1 MADSSNADGTQG
13 NPKDDKHQ
21 SLAHDRSG
29 GAGFLGKGL
38 TSIVSFVTATLVSLG
53 VIIFVMLSGSLEQE
67 EAQAESLSH
76 SQAEILEVYLSSAIH
91 EVDVVMLSVAE
102 EIGHQQQ
109 TGKLNPAVLNAYLTR
124 HQALLPQ
131 IISLRVADAAG
142 NVRYGPGV
150 QDSAPTNVSDRQY
163 FLVQRDVAE
172 AGLVLGAPVMA
183 RISKRWVLPLSRR
196 LSNQDGAFEGVVY
209 ANIALDYFSQIFSKV
224 DTGPNGTVTLIDG
237 ARSVIARHPSPE
249 DKDGFVGRVLS
260 SPQIVDIMKAGKT
273 EASFSA
279 LGTLD
284 GITRIFSL
292 KKLENYP
299 LYISVGLAEL
309 DYLASW
315 HRQTKIA
322 LTVFTVFVAFL
333 FFSSALLLLAWKRQ
347 NRTMAELVLSQAR
360 AEASMSELR
369 TSVAVQRA
377 TAARLELVLKTA
389 VEGIVGIGADDKITF
404 ANPEAAALLGYP
416 SAQVML
422 GLTTVEAFR
431 HRLANDLLCTEGVC
445 AIRQTLQDGEVRR
458 SAEESFEG
466 PGGRRIPVEYAVAP
480 LRFED
485 RIAGAALVF
494 HDIGKRIEM
503 EAELKRSN
511 MELEQFAYAAS
522 HDLREPLRMVSSFVT
537 LLEKKYADSLNDEAR
552 EFIGFARD
560 GAQRMDRMIT
570 HLLEYSR
577 IGRSKE
583 PFRPVDL
590 NLVMKDVL
598 LDLGPLIEQLQADV
612 LVSDTLPVVRGDRD
626 ELSRLFQNLISN
638 ALKYRF
644 SDRPTKIRVGSRAGA
659 EVCTLFVEDNG
670 IGIPPEHRERIF
682 AIFQR
687 LHTQGQYEGTGIGLA
702 LCKKIVERHSGKIWV
717 DGEPGVGSTFFFTL
731 PSLRQ

>member
-1 MADSSNADGTQG
+1 MANSSTADGAHG
-13 NPKDDKHQ
+13 VPKNFALW
-21 SLAHDRSG
+21 SRGIAPVVL
-29 GAGFLGKGL
+29 F
-38 TSIVSFVTATLVSLG
+38 VSVALLSLG
-53 VIIFVMLSGSLEQE
+53 VFLFILLSGSLEQE
-67 EAQAESLSH
+67 KAKAEGASR
-76 SQAEILEVYLSSAIH
+76 SQVDILEVYLSSALH
-91 EVDVVMLSVAE
+91 EVDMVMISAVE
-102 EIGHQQQ
+102 EIGRQ
-109 TGKLNPAVLNAYLTR
+109 NAVGRINADLLNAYLIR
-124 HQALLPQ
+124 QQALLPQ
-131 IISLRVADAAG
+131 IISLRVADKAG

-150 QDSAPTNVSDRQY
+150 RDSAPTNVSDRLY
-163 FLVQRDVAE
+163 FAMQRDNAE
-172 AGLVLGAPVMA
+172 AGLVFGAPVMA
-183 RISKRWVLPLSRR
+183 RISKRWVFPLSRR
-196 LSNQDGAFEGVVY
+196 LSNRDGSFAGIVY

-249 DKDGFVGRVLS
+249 EHAGYIGRVLT
-260 SPQIVDIMKAGKT
+260 SPQIVEVMNAGKA

-284 GITRIFSL
+284 GITRVFSL

-299 LYISVGLAEL
+299 LYVSAGLAEQ

-315 HRQTKIA
+315 HRQTRIA
-322 LTVFTVFVAFL
+322 LAIFAVFAAFL
-333 FFSSALLLLAWKRQ
+333 IFSTALLLLAWKRQ
-347 NRTMAELVLSQAR
+347 SRTLAELVLSQSR

-389 VEGIVGIGADDKITF
+389 AEGIVGIGTDYKITF

-416 SAQVML
+416 SSEDML
-422 GLTTVEAFR
+422 GLPMAEAFR
-431 HRLANDLLCTEGVC
+431 HRLADGRFCVDGVC

-458 SAEESFEG
+458 SSDESFEG
-466 PGGRRIPVEYAVAP
+466 PGGQRIPVEYAVAP
-480 LRFED
+480 LMFED

-494 HDIGKRIEM
+494 HDIGKRMEM

-537 LLEKKYADSLNDEAR
+537 LLEKKYSDRLNDEAR

-560 GAQRMDRMIT
+560 GAQRMDRMIN

-590 NLVMKDVL
+590 NGVMRDVL
-598 LDLGPLIEQLQADV
+598 VDLGPMIEQLQADV
-612 LVSDTLPVVRGDRD
+612 LVSDGLPVVRGDRD
-626 ELSRLFQNLISN
+626 ELARLFQNLVAN

-644 SDRPTKIRVGSRAGA
+644 PDRPTKIRVGSRTEGD
-659 EVCTLFVEDNG
+659 VCTLFVEDNG
-670 IGIPPEHRERIF
+670 IGIPPEHRDRIF

-687 LHTQGQYEGTGIGLA
+687 LHTHSQYEGTGIGLA
-702 LCKKIVERHSGKIWV
+702 LCKKIVERHGGRIWV
-717 DGEPGVGSTFFFTL
+717 EGETGVGSTFFFML
-731 PSLRQ
+731 PLLRQ